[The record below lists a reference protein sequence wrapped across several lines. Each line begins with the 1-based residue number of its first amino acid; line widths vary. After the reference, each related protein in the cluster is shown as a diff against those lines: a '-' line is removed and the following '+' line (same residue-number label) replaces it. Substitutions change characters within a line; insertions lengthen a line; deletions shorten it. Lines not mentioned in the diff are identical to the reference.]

1 MPFQPNGP
9 AGSTQAGRDDAIL
22 FGATKPDPGGLPLG
36 TLEYLSFSRFF
47 NTPGTPFQATLN
59 LRSGSG
65 TLAPGTV
72 ARAYRELEAS
82 GVIETRGRNGTFVS
96 FSGDPA
102 RRAAQQAATAFA
114 EQIRRLRIDPD
125 EALALVRTA
134 LRGGGAESA

>member
-1 MPFQPNGP
+1 MITIDSASPVPPFEQLR
-9 AGSTQAGRDDAIL
+9 GRLVDAISSGEL
-22 FGATKPDPGGLPLG
+22 AAGQRLPTVRRLADDLG
-36 TLEYLSFSRFF
+36 
-47 NTPGTPFQATLN
+47 
-59 LRSGSG
+59 
-65 TLAPGTV
+65 LAPGTV

-114 EQIRRLRIDPD
+114 EQIRSLRIDPD

-134 LRGGGAESA
+134 LRGGGPESA